1 MNIDISFEERNQLL
15 NMDLDTG
22 DSSMDNGFG
31 EAMLLAGPPGMSA
44 YEVALSNGF
53 AGTEEEWLASLHGER
68 GKAGPAGPAGE
79 RGPQGEQGDPGIQGP
94 AGAAGRDGADGKD
107 GKDGIDGR
115 DGVSATHSWNGTV
128 LTITSASGTSSA
140 DLEGTRGAAG
150 KDGYTPVRGTDY
162 WTEADKREIVEEV
175 ATEIPAPVVSWNDL
189 EDKPFSKE
197 VDSTVYPIAVHEL
210 SSYTLDGM
218 EKYTYRASVCYLPY
232 IPGGVVACCPDYGN
246 YTVTVPMIQQN
257 EYEALGMFSIGSTS
271 FAIRC
276 AYAGSGFSIESW
288 ATSSGVYGMAI
299 EYRDFAKVNHLPID
313 YLDFVGLKKNLNL
326 PVTWANLPD
335 KPFNVVEQPVD
346 YPIEGIHDN
355 TQHEMGT
362 YPYISNVFARLD
374 VLPTTVTINAFGTQ
388 ECVLRKHPARGWMSD
403 NISAG
408 PLSYAVWVYSENDQY
423 LVCLLLTSQWNGTV
437 GSMVGFT
444 SANLIDVR
452 VLPMDEITSSVI
464 AALPRYNGEVA
475 DV

>member
-1 MNIDISFEERNQLL
+1 MNINISFEERDQLL

-140 DLEGTRGAAG
+140 DLEGARGAAG

-175 ATEIPAPVVSWNDL
+175 AASIPSSASPDWNANEGEAGYIQNRTHWVSSGFDEIYNGVLSFSSNSSVGLPWKYDGIAMSKYPNAGTVPEFVYVFIDGVKYQCPVGFYVSTSGTSLDEYKVAIGDNDYVA
-189 EDKPFSKE
+189 F
-197 VDSTVYPIAVHEL
+197 TT
-210 SSYTLDGM
+210 SYRGYNALIVLCTDGLVNKVFTIGYDGDFYHTLD
-218 EKYTYRASVCYLPY
+218 ERY
-232 IPGGVVACCPDYGN
+232 IPNTIARTKDIPQ
-246 YTVTVPMIQQN
+246 MWEI
-257 EYEALGMFSIGSTS
+257 
-271 FAIRC
+271 
-276 AYAGSGFSIESW
+276 
-288 ATSSGVYGMAI
+288 
-299 EYRDFAKVNHLPID
+299 ID
-313 YLDFVGLKKNLNL
+313 N
-326 PVTWANLPD
+326 
-335 KPFNVVEQPVD
+335 
-346 YPIEGIHDN
+346 
-355 TQHEMGT
+355 
-362 YPYISNVFARLD
+362 
-374 VLPTTVTINAFGTQ
+374 
-388 ECVLRKHPARGWMSD
+388 
-403 NISAG
+403 
-408 PLSYAVWVYSENDQY
+408 
-423 LVCLLLTSQWNGTV
+423 
-437 GSMVGFT
+437 
-444 SANLIDVR
+444 
-452 VLPMDEITSSVI
+452 VI

>member
-1 MNIDISFEERNQLL
+1 MNINISFEERDQLL

-140 DLEGTRGAAG
+140 DLEGARGAAG

-175 ATEIPAPVVSWNDL
+175 TAEMPAPVVSWNDL

-197 VDSTVYPIAVHEL
+197 VDPAVYTTSTLGQLEYPKQNAED
-210 SSYTLDGM
+210 YTHGTKLC
-218 EKYTYRASVCYLPY
+218 ETTYMPGSV
-232 IPGGVVACCPDYGN
+232 
-246 YTVTVPMIQQN
+246 TVTVDNFVSNKSVPLVPTNQ
-257 EYEALGMFSIGSTS
+257 YYALGKFEINGRKFGIYS
-271 FAIRC
+271 
-276 AYAGSGFSIESW
+276 AYMGRGYELYLLGM
-288 ATSSGVYGMAI
+288 SSNGLYGQTFRVSDIAKI
-299 EYRDFAKVNHLPID
+299 KYFPTEYINIVELKSLLGLP
-313 YLDFVGLKKNLNL
+313 L
-326 PVTWANLPD
+326 PVYDGEA
-335 KPFNVVEQPVD
+335 VPV
-346 YPIEGIHDN
+346 
-355 TQHEMGT
+355 
-362 YPYISNVFARLD
+362 
-374 VLPTTVTINAFGTQ
+374 
-388 ECVLRKHPARGWMSD
+388 
-403 NISAG
+403 
-408 PLSYAVWVYSENDQY
+408 
-423 LVCLLLTSQWNGTV
+423 
-437 GSMVGFT
+437 
-444 SANLIDVR
+444 
-452 VLPMDEITSSVI
+452 
-464 AALPRYNGEVA
+464 
-475 DV
+475 